1 MKIQFESQLGYQ
13 NHAINSIVNIFE
25 GQEICQSNFTVFN
38 AGSKGQKNM
47 YDYNDLGIG
56 NRLELLD
63 DEILSNVQNIQLKNG
78 LPQTASIK
86 DIKTMD
92 FSVEMETGTGKT
104 YVYLKTIFE
113 MNKKFGFTKFII
125 VVPSIAIKEGTN
137 KTLQITNEHFKG
149 LFDNI
154 NYDYFV
160 YDSSN
165 LEQVRDF
172 ATSSDIRIM
181 IINIDAFRKS
191 FTDPTKDNKA
201 NLIHRTNDRLNGMKP
216 IDFISSTNP
225 VVIIDEP
232 QSVDKTDKAKEAI
245 ATLNPLCKLRY
256 SATHVEKHNL
266 MYKLDS
272 IDAYEQKLVK
282 QIEVANVRTTDNQNQ
297 AYIKF
302 LNVTK
307 NPITATVEIDVNDKG
322 VTKRVAKTIKD
333 GAILYDITKR
343 DVYADYN
350 VNEIWVADGD
360 EYIQFSNG
368 MVVKIGESIGDTDED
383 TIKRLQIRKT
393 IEEHLDK
400 ELRLNPKGIKVL
412 SLFFIDRV
420 ANYRAYDE
428 QGNVIKGKFALW
440 FEDEYTK
447 IAKYPKYRTLF
458 EDIKDIENEV
468 SKIHDGYFSQD
479 KKGQFK
485 DSNES
490 TSGELK
496 SNADDEDTFNRIMK
510 NKEKL
515 LSFDDNLR
523 FIFSHSALKEGWDN
537 PNVFQ
542 ICTLKEGTK
551 SEIRRRQEIGRGLRI
566 CVNQHGER
574 VYGFDVNTLTVMAN
588 ESYEDFAIGL
598 QKEIEKE
605 EGIKF
610 GVIAK
615 HEFANITMQ
624 DENGEVIYFGAQK
637 SETLYNHLL
646 ENKYIDTKGKVQD
659 KLKAD
664 INNGSFEVPQE
675 FEVVKLQVL
684 NVIKK
689 IAGDLNL
696 KNADD
701 KRVVKVNKQVLLS
714 DDFKDLWNKI
724 KYKTTYRVE
733 FNEEDL
739 VNECAKNINYE
750 VQVGK
755 IKYIYSKAKNRITKV
770 GVKIENETLI
780 KDKYIDSEIIDYA
793 LPDIVTYLQNET
805 NLTRKN
811 IVDILI
817 KSKKLN
823 DFKNNPQKFIDKVV
837 EIIKKTMSLFV
848 VDGIKYQKLGDD
860 YYYAQEIFE
869 SEELSGYLTK
879 NMYQNQNNKSPF
891 EYTVY
896 DSDVEKKFAE
906 DFDKNPDVKL
916 FTKLPSWFKINT
928 PLGSYNPDWAVLIER
943 DNYEKLYFIVESKG
957 SNLGLDIRSSESS
970 KIKCG
975 KKHFEAIDSCVQLI
989 QSSNFQNLSNSL

>member
-1 MKIQFESQLGYQ
+1 MKIQFESQLEYQ

-25 GQEICQSNFTVFN
+25 GQEICQSNFTVTGIN
-38 AGSKGQKNM
+38 DNLLTYQ
-47 YDYNDLGIG
+47 NDLGIG

-63 DEILSNVQNIQLKNG
+63 DEILTNVQQIQLKNG
-78 LPQTASIK
+78 LPQTKGVK

-137 KTLQITNEHFKG
+137 KTLEITNEHFRG
-149 LFDNI
+149 LFDNV

-172 ATSSDIRIM
+172 ATSSDIRVM
-181 IINIDAFRKS
+181 IINIDAFKKS

-216 IDFISSTNP
+216 IDFIASTNP
-225 VVIIDEP
+225 IVIIDEP
-232 QSVDKTDKAKEAI
+232 QSVDNTSKSKEAI
-245 ATLNPLCKLRY
+245 STLNPLCKLRY
-256 SATHVEKHNL
+256 SATHTQKHNL

-297 AYIKF
+297 AYIK
-302 LNVTK
+302 LLKVSK
-307 NPITATVEIDVNDKG
+307 KPITATVEIDVNEKG
-322 VTKRVAKTIKD
+322 ITKRVSKTIKD
-333 GAILYDITKR
+333 GTILYDLTKR
-343 DVYADYN
+343 DVYMDFN
-350 VNEIWVADGD
+350 VNDIYVEEGN

-368 MVVKIGESIGDTDED
+368 QFIKIGESIGDVDED
-383 TIKRLQIRKT
+383 SIKRLQIRKT

-400 ELRLNPKGIKVL
+400 EMKLNPIGIKVL

-420 ANYRAYDE
+420 ANYRYYDE
-428 QGNVIKGKFALW
+428 ESNTMKGKYAVW
-440 FEDEYTK
+440 FEEEYQK
-447 IAKYPKYRTLF
+447 IIKYPKYHSLF
-458 EDIKDIENEV
+458 EKHNHLNTPIE
-468 SKIHDGYFSQD
+468 KIHDGYFSQD

-515 LSFDDNLR
+515 LSFEDNLR

-542 ICTLKEGTK
+542 ICTLKEGSK

-566 CVNQHGER
+566 CVNQDGER

-588 ESYEDFAIGL
+588 ETYEEFAIGL
-598 QKEIEKE
+598 QREIEKE

-610 GVIAK
+610 GVIEK
-615 HEFANITMQ
+615 HEFSNITRKN
-624 DENGEVIYFGAQK
+624 ENGEIVYLGAKESEKLYDYLHQK
-637 SETLYNHLL
+637 E
-646 ENKYIDTKGKVQD
+646 YIDSKGKVQD
-659 KLKAD
+659 SLKNELRD
-664 INNGSFEVPQE
+664 GSFSVPLE
-675 FEVVKLQVL
+675 FEQAKTQII

-689 IAGDLNL
+689 IAGNLNI

-701 KRVVKVNKQVLLS
+701 KVVVKVKKQVLLS
-714 DDFKDLWNKI
+714 DEFKDLWDRI
-724 KYKTTYRVE
+724 KYQTTYRVD
-733 FNEEDL
+733 FNENDL

-750 VQVGK
+750 VSVGK
-755 IKYIYSKAKNRITKV
+755 IKYVYSKALNKITKV
-770 GVKIENETLI
+770 GVEIDEETLI
-780 KDKYIDSEIIDYA
+780 KDKHIDSEIIDYK
-793 LPDIVTYLQNET
+793 LPDIVTYIQNET
-805 NLTRKN
+805 NLTRRN

-817 KSKKLN
+817 KSEKLN
-823 DFKNNPQKFIDKVV
+823 DFKNNPQKFIDKVI
-837 EIIKKTMSLFV
+837 EIIKKTMNTFI
-848 VDGIKYQKLGDD
+848 VDGIKYQKLGND
-860 YYYAQEIFE
+860 YYYAQESFLN
-869 SEELSGYLTK
+869 EELSGYLTK
-879 NMYQNQNNKSPF
+879 NMYQNKNDKSPF

-896 DSDVEKKFAE
+896 DSDIEKKFAE

-916 FTKLPSWFKINT
+916 FTKLPNWFKINT
-928 PLGSYNPDWAVLIER
+928 PLGTYNPDWAVLIEK
-943 DNYEKLYFIVESKG
+943 DNSEKLYFVVESKG
-957 SNLGLDIRSSESS
+957 ADLGLDIKTTESS

-975 KKHFEAIDSCVQLI
+975 KKHFEALDTEVELKQAKTLKSFLD
-989 QSSNFQNLSNSL
+989 NL

>member
-1 MKIQFESQLGYQ
+1 MKIQFESQLEYQ

-25 GQEICQSNFTVFN
+25 GQEICQSNFTVTGIN
-38 AGSKGQKNM
+38 DNLLTYQ
-47 YDYNDLGIG
+47 NDLGIG

-63 DEILSNVQNIQLKNG
+63 DEILSNVQQIQLKNG
-78 LPQTASIK
+78 LPQTKGVK

-137 KTLQITNEHFKG
+137 KTLEITNEHFKG
-149 LFDNI
+149 LFDNV

-172 ATSSDIRIM
+172 ATSNEIRIM
-181 IINIDAFRKS
+181 VINIDAFKKS

-216 IDFISSTNP
+216 IDFIASTNP
-225 VVIIDEP
+225 IVIIDEP
-232 QSVDKTDKAKEAI
+232 QSVDNTSKSKEAI
-245 ATLNPLCKLRY
+245 STLNPLCKLRY
-256 SATHVEKHNL
+256 SATHTEKHNL

-297 AYIKF
+297 AYIK
-302 LNVTK
+302 LLKVSK
-307 NPITATVEIDVNDKG
+307 KPITATVEIDVNEKG
-322 VTKRVAKTIKD
+322 ITKRVSKTIKD
-333 GAILYDITKR
+333 GTILYDLTKR
-343 DVYADYN
+343 DVYMDFN
-350 VNEIWVADGD
+350 VNDIYVEEGN

-368 MVVKIGESIGDTDED
+368 QFIKIGESIGDVDED
-383 TIKRLQIRKT
+383 SIKRLQIRKT

-400 ELRLNPKGIKVL
+400 EMKLNPIGIKVL

-420 ANYRAYDE
+420 ANYRYYDE
-428 QGNVIKGKFALW
+428 ESNTMKGKYAVW
-440 FEDEYTK
+440 FEEEYQK
-447 IAKYPKYRTLF
+447 IIKYPKYHSLF
-458 EDIKDIENEV
+458 EKHNHLNTPIE
-468 SKIHDGYFSQD
+468 KIHDGYFSQD

-515 LSFDDNLR
+515 LSFEDNLR

-542 ICTLKEGTK
+542 ICTLKEGSK

-566 CVNQHGER
+566 CVNQDGER

-588 ESYEDFAIGL
+588 ETYEEFAIGL
-598 QKEIEKE
+598 QREIEKE

-610 GVIAK
+610 GVIEK
-615 HEFANITMQ
+615 HEFSNITRKN
-624 DENGEVIYFGAQK
+624 ENGEIVYLGAKESEKLYDYLHQK
-637 SETLYNHLL
+637 E
-646 ENKYIDTKGKVQD
+646 YIDSKGKVQD
-659 KLKAD
+659 SLKNELRD
-664 INNGSFEVPQE
+664 GSFSVPLE
-675 FEVVKLQVL
+675 FEQAKTQII

-689 IAGDLNL
+689 IAGNLNI

-701 KRVVKVNKQVLLS
+701 KVVVKVKKQVLLS
-714 DDFKDLWNKI
+714 DEFKDLWDRI
-724 KYKTTYRVE
+724 KYQTTYRVD
-733 FNEEDL
+733 FNENDL

-750 VQVGK
+750 VSVGK
-755 IKYIYSKAKNRITKV
+755 IKYVYSKALNKITKV
-770 GVKIENETLI
+770 GVEIDEETLI
-780 KDKYIDSEIIDYA
+780 KDKHIDSEIIDYK
-793 LPDIVTYLQNET
+793 LPDIVTYIQNET
-805 NLTRKN
+805 NLTRRN

-817 KSKKLN
+817 KSEKLN
-823 DFKNNPQKFIDKVV
+823 DFKNNPQKFIDKVI
-837 EIIKKTMSLFV
+837 EIIKKTMNTFI
-848 VDGIKYQKLGDD
+848 VDGIKYQKLGND
-860 YYYAQEIFE
+860 YYYAQESFLN
-869 SEELSGYLTK
+869 EELSGYLTK
-879 NMYQNQNNKSPF
+879 NMYQNKNDKSPF

-896 DSDVEKKFAE
+896 DSDIEKKFAE

-916 FTKLPSWFKINT
+916 FTKLPNWFKINT
-928 PLGSYNPDWAVLIER
+928 PLGTYNPDWAVLIEK
-943 DNYEKLYFIVESKG
+943 DNSEKLYFVVESKG
-957 SNLGLDIRSSESS
+957 ADLGLDIKTTESS

-975 KKHFEAIDSCVQLI
+975 KKHFEALDSSVELI
-989 QSSNFQNLSNSL
+989 QSSNYQNFMEKI